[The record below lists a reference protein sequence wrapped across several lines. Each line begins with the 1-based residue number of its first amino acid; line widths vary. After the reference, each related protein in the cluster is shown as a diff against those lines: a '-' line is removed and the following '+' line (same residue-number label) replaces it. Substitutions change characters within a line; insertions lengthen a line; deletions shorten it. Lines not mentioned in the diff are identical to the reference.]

1 MSFSVNP
8 VNEAFVAS
16 GDLSLCLNRIVQQLT
31 TDFKVGLSTA
41 GLCVGVL
48 QNAPK
53 DGEFA
58 SVATDGVCLVRVG
71 AAVTAGDYITAATSG
86 WGIKTTNSLQIA
98 SGSWL
103 YQVEVLG
110 KVRAG
115 AASGMLAAVD
125 IDLWT
130 RVGTIV

>member
-1 MSFSVNP
+1 MSFSVDP
-8 VNEAFVAS
+8 KPEAFVAS
-16 GDLSLCLNRIVQQLT
+16 GDLSLCLNRIVQQLS
-31 TDFKVGLSTA
+31 TDFKVGLATA
-41 GLCVGVL
+41 GFAVGVL

-58 SVATDGVCLVRVG
+58 SVATDGVVLVRVG
-71 AAVTAGDYITAATSG
+71 GTVAAGDYITSATSG
-86 WGIKTTNSLQIA
+86 WGLKATNSLQVG

-103 YQVEVLG
+103 YQVEILG